1 MRKIVTESEMETVE
15 FVSAGFQKRHKFE
28 AYFAQNK
35 GLGIVGWATVLGC
48 TEHSSRSPEPFV
60 RLQK

>member
-35 GLGIVGWATVLGC
+35 GLGIVGWATVQTTVL
-48 TEHSSRSPEPFV
+48 
-60 RLQK
+60 